1 MKKIKSIFLTLICLL
16 CLVLSF
22 NSTPSYALS
31 DITSY
36 DNANISIKVFENLE
50 NEFLKLRNEDP
61 QVERINEWET
71 LARKFEIFFDKNER
85 LSQSAQGMYDATI
98 LYEELYKKVKS
109 EKYLDRTFIIIEKFL
124 KDYSNHYLADDILIK
139 KGDIYLFLL
148 NDYE

>member
-1 MKKIKSIFLTLICLL
+1 MKKIKSIFLTLICIL

-85 LSQSAQGMYDATI
+85 
-98 LYEELYKKVKS
+98 
-109 EKYLDRTFIIIEKFL
+109 
-124 KDYSNHYLADDILIK
+124 
-139 KGDIYLFLL
+139 
-148 NDYE
+148 